1 MATVPDTAKA
11 RPIYL
16 SSSMKGLVGGERR
29 LWEKAWLVVN
39 TQSATR
45 LDKRIYVSIQHKK
58 GTSCILSY
66 LIYKILS
73 IFNLWSNLSKFIFL
87 FHLTLVRRHFYS
99 FIFISFKFS
108 LFLQVFPWSTIWVGH
123 MHFNA
128 LRIFRF
134 RPRLTRPIPRS
145 TPYRSLSAMGAVGTQ
160 TVNTTERLAAL
171 RNLMAERNI
180 DAYVV
185 PSEDQRKHSDL
196 SDRGFTAIEHVYRF

>member
-99 FIFISFKFS
+99 FIYISLKFS
-108 LFLQVFPWSTIWVGH
+108 LFLQVFPWSTIWVGTCTSTLCVSFAFGPGSPGPFQGQH
-123 MHFNA
+123 
-128 LRIFRF
+128 
-134 RPRLTRPIPRS
+134 PIGH
-145 TPYRSLSAMGAVGTQ
+145 YQLW
-160 TVNTTERLAAL
+160 
-171 RNLMAERNI
+171 
-180 DAYVV
+180 V
-185 PSEDQRKHSDL
+185 PSGRKQSIRQRDSQH
-196 SDRGFTAIEHVYRF
+196 FAI

>member
-66 LIYKILS
+66 LIYKIL
-73 IFNLWSNLSKFIFL
+73 NLWSNLSKFIFL
-87 FHLTLVRRHFYS
+87 FHLTLVAVTFIHS
-99 FIFISFKFS
+99 F
-108 LFLQVFPWSTIWVGH
+108 LFLLNSPYFCKYFRGRQSGLGTCTSTLCVSFAFGPGSPGPFQGQHPIGH
-123 MHFNA
+123 YQ
-128 LRIFRF
+128 LW
-134 RPRLTRPIPRS
+134 
-145 TPYRSLSAMGAVGTQ
+145 
-160 TVNTTERLAAL
+160 
-171 RNLMAERNI
+171 
-180 DAYVV
+180 V
-185 PSEDQRKHSDL
+185 PSGRKQSIRQRDSQH
-196 SDRGFTAIEHVYRF
+196 FAI